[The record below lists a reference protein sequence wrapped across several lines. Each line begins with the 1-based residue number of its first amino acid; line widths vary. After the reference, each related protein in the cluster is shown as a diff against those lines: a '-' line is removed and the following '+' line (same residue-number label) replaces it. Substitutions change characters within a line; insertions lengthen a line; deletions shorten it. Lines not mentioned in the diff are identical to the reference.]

1 MDLTMTLS
9 LALIGLAAVAAGVEG
24 VLLPPG
30 ERIAATL
37 TLVVGAGIGV
47 VTLAVGTQLVD
58 ESPASY
64 ERVFLVGSALGFLG
78 TAASLLLLWRRT
90 TRIRDAG

>member
-9 LALIGLAAVAAGVEG
+9 FTLIGLAAMGAGVGG

-37 TLVVGAGIGV
+37 TLLVGAGIGL

-64 ERVFLVGSALGFLG
+64 ERVFLAGSALGFIG
-78 TAASLLLLWRRT
+78 TAASLILLWRRAW
-90 TRIRDAG
+90 RIHHEG